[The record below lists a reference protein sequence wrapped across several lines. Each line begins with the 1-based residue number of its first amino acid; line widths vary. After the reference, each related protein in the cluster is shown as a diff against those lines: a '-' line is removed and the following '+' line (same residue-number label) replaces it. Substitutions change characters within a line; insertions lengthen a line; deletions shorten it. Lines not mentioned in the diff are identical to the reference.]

1 MTALRLVSLL
11 VFAFG
16 TVAFIA
22 LLVQWLREPA
32 RKRDRVY
39 GWVFLACGIW
49 FVWNLGVTAAA
60 LPRTPLLAFAF
71 LFPPLMMGLH
81 LHHSARVLQRP
92 VWRRMVQTVTALAVL
107 AFGWGLTDFA
117 PRGLLEVLLAGSF
130 GLAAL
135 FSAAIVFET
144 RRADSDARWW
154 GASLMIAAAAFL
166 VPIGLL
172 VGGAPLNLALR
183 SLPLAF
189 LLAGTWYQR
198 RFYFYDILVKRGLF
212 VFLCFAALSILAV
225 FLSSSLWANVLILL
239 PAMLLAPQM
248 YRGIAALVDRY
259 LLGRRFSPAQAGPY
273 FLEGLREAA
282 TETELAAIAEARLR
296 VIFGPLEAS
305 PVLSEDIALRRSL
318 DGLYASLLENIRLQQ
333 RRNEQELAAS
343 RAELKAL
350 RAQVNPHF
358 LFNALNSI
366 AALIHSNPALAEET
380 VEKLAEV
387 FRYTLERS
395 ETEWVTLAEELEFIR
410 AYLDVE
416 EARFAERLR
425 TSIQVAP
432 QLQTRQVPTMLVQI
446 LVENAIKHGTSQAR
460 GVGRVD
466 IEITESGGCFRIEV
480 RDNGPGLGTSVNGG
494 YGLRNVAAR
503 LERYYGSRARFGL
516 ERLEKDGQTLA
527 WVELPL

>member
-16 TVAFIA
+16 TLAFIA

-32 RKRDRVY
+32 RERDRVY
-39 GWVFLACGIW
+39 GLVFLACSIW
-49 FVWNLGVTAAA
+49 FLWNLGVTATS
-60 LPRTPLLAFAF
+60 LSRTPLLAFAF
-71 LFPPLMMGLH
+71 LFPPLMMRLH
-81 LHHSARVLQRP
+81 LHHSAHVRHQP
-92 VWRRMVQTVTALAVL
+92 VWRGVVNVVTIMAML
-107 AFGWGLTDFA
+107 AFGWGVTGFT
-117 PRGLLEVLLAGSF
+117 PRALLEGLLVGSF

-135 FSAAIVFET
+135 FSAGIVLQT
-144 RRADSDARWW
+144 RSESEARWW
-154 GASLMIAAAAFL
+154 GAGLIIAAAAVL
-166 VPIGLL
+166 VPTGLL
-172 VGGAPLNLALR
+172 VGGDPLNLAVR

-212 VFLCFAALSILAV
+212 VVLCFASITALATV
-225 FLSSSLWANVLILL
+225 LSSSLWANVLMLL
-239 PAMLLAPQM
+239 PLVLLAPRL
-248 YRGIAALVDRY
+248 YRMIAGLVDRY
-259 LLGRRFSPAQAGPY
+259 LLGRRFSRAQAGPY
-273 FLEGLREAA
+273 FLEGLRGAA
-282 TETELAAIAEARLR
+282 TETELASIAEARLR
-296 VIFGPLEAS
+296 TIFGPLEAS
-305 PVLSEDIALRRSL
+305 PILSEDVALRRSL

-395 ETEWVTLAEELEFIR
+395 ETEWVTLAEEIDFIR

-416 EARFAERLR
+416 QARFAERLQ

-460 GVGRVD
+460 GVGRV
-466 IEITESGGCFRIEV
+466 EIGVTESSGGFRIEV
-480 RDNGPGLGTSVNGG
+480 RDNGPGLGPSVNGG

-503 LERYYGSRARFGL
+503 LERYYGSRARFGI
-516 ERLEKDGQTLA
+516 ERLEQSGQTLA
-527 WVELPL
+527 WVELPS

>member
-16 TVAFIA
+16 TLAFIA
-22 LLVQWLREPA
+22 LLVQLLREPA
-32 RKRDRVY
+32 RERDRVY
-39 GWVFLACGIW
+39 GWVFLACSIW
-49 FVWNLGVTAAA
+49 FLWNLGVTAAS

-71 LFPPLMMGLH
+71 LFPPLMMRLH
-81 LHHSARVLQRP
+81 LHHSAHVFRQP
-92 VWRRMVQTVTALAVL
+92 TWRGAANVVTALSAL
-107 AFGWGLTDFA
+107 AFGWGLTGVA
-117 PRGLLEVLLAGSF
+117 PRAILEGLLVASF

-135 FSAAIVFET
+135 FSAGIVFQT
-144 RRADSDARWW
+144 RRADDDARWW
-154 GASLMIAAAAFL
+154 GAGLIIAAAAVL
-166 VPIGLL
+166 VPIGVL
-172 VGGAPLNLALR
+172 VGGTPLSLAVR

-212 VFLCFAALSILAV
+212 VALCFALLSILAT
-225 FLSSSLWANVLILL
+225 FLSSSLWANVLMLL
-239 PAMLLAPQM
+239 PLVLLAPRL
-248 YRGIAALVDRY
+248 YRMIAALVDRY

-273 FLEGLREAA
+273 FLEGLRGA
-282 TETELAAIAEARLR
+282 TTEMELASIAEARLR
-296 VIFGPLEAS
+296 TIFGPLEAS
-305 PVLSEDIALRRSL
+305 PVLSEDVALRRSL

-395 ETEWVTLAEELEFIR
+395 ETEWVTLAEEIEFIR

-416 EARFAERLR
+416 HARFAERLQ
-425 TSIQVAP
+425 TNIQVAP
-432 QLQTRQVPTMLVQI
+432 QLHTRQVPTMLVQI

-460 GVGRVD
+460 GVGRV
-466 IEITESGGCFRIEV
+466 EIGVTESGGCFRIEV
-480 RDNGPGLGTSVNGG
+480 RDNGPGLGPLVNGG
-494 YGLRNVAAR
+494 YGLRNVTAR

-516 ERLEKDGQTLA
+516 ERLEQAGQTVA
-527 WVELPL
+527 WVELPS